1 MAKMTFLD
9 ELKTL
14 VATENA
20 LSVSRDVNELR
31 TRFDDYVLEDERKK
45 QVAVLEAKANGENVE
60 FEREDDPIRD
70 EFYVVYSEYKERRSV
85 AVATKNA
92 SQNEALRQK
101 MALISRLRD
110 VIEKEENIGA
120 AFSAYKE
127 IHESWKQVSD
137 IPREHRDDIQAQY
150 SRLLED
156 FFYNMKIYREL
167 KDHDLHRNQQV
178 KLELIQ
184 QIQNLMNVE
193 SVKEVEKS
201 IKTLQ
206 NEWEGTGPVG
216 RDGWENMKKSYLD
229 CVRAVYERINN
240 YHNERRNAQQDNI
253 EKKQILLDKL
263 KSICVDLSS
272 LKSVKE
278 WEDITKEIFE
288 IQGVWKLIGFGPK
301 KENEEIWS
309 LFRAECDAFFALKKE
324 FFDELRSGFDALAEA
339 KQKLIDKA
347 VVLKSSTDW
356 KLAGEQLIQ
365 LQKNWKNIGNAG
377 QRNEQRLWKEFRSA
391 CDEFFNAKTAHFAE
405 QDKLN
410 ESNLAGKLELI
421 ARIEGYKI
429 PEDKKQAISDLK
441 GFSTEFNDL
450 GKVPM
455 AQKDVIYNSY
465 KTALDAL
472 YTALKLE
479 GAEKEQVM
487 FQARIDTFQAS
498 PNAGKLLD
506 KEKMDLRRQIDLI
519 KQDVTQY
526 ENNLG
531 FFKNSKG
538 ANAMKEEVEKKIEQ
552 SKRKIEEISR
562 KIKMIPNE
570 IAMSENRKHE

>member
-1 MAKMTFLD
+1 MTFLD

-70 EFYVVYSEYKERRSV
+70 EFYVVYSEYKERRSA

-101 MALISRLRD
+101 KTLISRLRD

-120 AFSAYKE
+120 AFSVYKE

-178 KLELIQ
+178 KLDLIQ

-216 RDGWENMKKSYLD
+216 RDGWENIKKSYLD

-301 KENEEIWS
+301 KENEEIWT

-455 AQKDVIYNSY
+455 AQKDAIYNSY

>member
-1 MAKMTFLD
+1 MTFLD

-85 AVATKNA
+85 AVAAKNA

-101 MALISRLRD
+101 KALISRLRD

-178 KLELIQ
+178 KLDLIQ

-216 RDGWENMKKSYLD
+216 RDGWENIKKSYLD

-240 YHNERRNAQQDNI
+240 YHNERRTAQQDNI

-263 KSICVDLSS
+263 KSICADLSS

-278 WEDITKEIFE
+278 WEDVTKEIFE

-301 KENEEIWS
+301 KENEEIWT
-309 LFRAECDAFFALKKE
+309 LFRAECDSFFALKKE
-324 FFDELRSGFDALAEA
+324 FFDKLRSGFDALAEA
-339 KQKLIDKA
+339 KQKLIDQA
-347 VVLKSSTDW
+347 VILKSSTDW

-429 PEDKKQAISDLK
+429 PDDKKQAISDLK
-441 GFSTEFNDL
+441 AFATEFNDL

-455 AQKDVIYNSY
+455 AQKDIIYNAY

-479 GAEKEQVM
+479 GAEKEQVL

-531 FFKNSKG
+531 FFKHSKG

-570 IAMSENRKHE
+570 

>member
-85 AVATKNA
+85 AVAAKNA

-101 MALISRLRD
+101 KALISRLRD

-178 KLELIQ
+178 KLDLIQ

-216 RDGWENMKKSYLD
+216 RDGWENIKKSYLD

-240 YHNERRNAQQDNI
+240 YHNERRTAQQDNI

-263 KSICVDLSS
+263 KSICADLSS

-278 WEDITKEIFE
+278 WEDVTKEIFE

-301 KENEEIWS
+301 KENEEIWT
-309 LFRAECDAFFALKKE
+309 LFRAECDSFFALKKE
-324 FFDELRSGFDALAEA
+324 FFDKLRSGFDALAEA
-339 KQKLIDKA
+339 KQKLIDQA
-347 VVLKSSTDW
+347 VILKSSTDW

-429 PEDKKQAISDLK
+429 PDDKKQAISDLK
-441 GFSTEFNDL
+441 AFATEFNDL

-455 AQKDVIYNSY
+455 AQKDIIYNAY

-479 GAEKEQVM
+479 GAEKEQVL

-531 FFKNSKG
+531 FFKHSKG

-570 IAMSENRKHE
+570 

>member
-1 MAKMTFLD
+1 MTFLD

-178 KLELIQ
+178 KLDLIQ

-216 RDGWENMKKSYLD
+216 RDGWENIKKSYLD

-455 AQKDVIYNSY
+455 AQKDAIYNSY

>member
-1 MAKMTFLD
+1 MTFLD

-85 AVATKNA
+85 AVAAKNA

-101 MALISRLRD
+101 KALISRLRD

-178 KLELIQ
+178 KLDLIQ

-216 RDGWENMKKSYLD
+216 RVGWENIKKSYLD

-240 YHNERRNAQQDNI
+240 YHNERRTAQQDNI

-263 KSICVDLSS
+263 KSICADLSS

-278 WEDITKEIFE
+278 WEDVTKEIFE

-301 KENEEIWS
+301 KENEEIWT
-309 LFRAECDAFFALKKE
+309 LFRAECDSFFALKKE
-324 FFDELRSGFDALAEA
+324 FFDKLRSGFDALAEA
-339 KQKLIDKA
+339 KQKLIDQA
-347 VVLKSSTDW
+347 VILKSSTDW

-429 PEDKKQAISDLK
+429 PDDKKQAISDLK
-441 GFSTEFNDL
+441 AFATEFNDL

-455 AQKDVIYNSY
+455 AQKDIIYNAY

-479 GAEKEQVM
+479 GAEKEQVL

-531 FFKNSKG
+531 FFKHSKG

-570 IAMSENRKHE
+570 

>member
-1 MAKMTFLD
+1 MTFLD